1 MIAFSICMLRLHFLC
16 AFVVPSLPHPVYYY
30 FYPFLYGFYCSVIYI
45 FLFWGCN
52 GLCFPAHLLGYGGQ
66 GWGNQG
72 GYGGYGYDQGGY
84 GGTQSEVL
92 VASMLG
98 FKLKLIL
105 MHLLEK
111 LLSCSSGLS
120 LFNRAVI
127 RMQVIQVFLFILK
140 ERNLL
145 MLEK

>member
-1 MIAFSICMLRLHFLC
+1 MHVEIAFSLCICCSLITTSCLLLFLSI
-16 AFVVPSLPHPVYYY
+16 FIW
-30 FYPFLYGFYCSVIYI
+30 FYCSVIYI

-98 FKLKLIL
+98 FKIKLIL

-111 LLSCSSGLS
+111 LLSCSSGLR
-120 LFNRAVI
+120 LFNRAVT
-127 RMQVIQVFLFILK
+127 RMKSLFRCFCLYSK
-140 ERNLL
+140 
-145 MLEK
+145 KGTF

>member
-1 MIAFSICMLRLHFLC
+1 MVLLFSN
-16 AFVVPSLPHPVYYY
+16 
-30 FYPFLYGFYCSVIYI
+30 YI

-111 LLSCSSGLS
+111 LLSCSSGLR

-127 RMQVIQVFLFILK
+127 RMQVIIQVFLFTLK